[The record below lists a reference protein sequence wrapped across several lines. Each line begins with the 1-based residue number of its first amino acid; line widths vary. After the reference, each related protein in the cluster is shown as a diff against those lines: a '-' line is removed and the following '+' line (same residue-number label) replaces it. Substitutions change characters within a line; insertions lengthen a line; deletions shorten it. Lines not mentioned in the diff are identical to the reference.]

1 MAKRTVCLLQAP
13 HFDLRHTLE
22 SGQYFRWTREGD
34 GFLVQHGPRLFLIRQ
49 EGGTL
54 VSEGA
59 DEAFLHDFFALDHDF
74 PEIEQDLRKDRS
86 LRPALEAYPG
96 LRILRQDPWECLCAF
111 LTSMASNI
119 PRITRN
125 VEDMARTYGRRI
137 KFGSRVRHVFP
148 GPEELGD
155 EAGLRALKVGFRARY
170 LAQAARLARGGL
182 LDEIRQLD
190 LDDAR
195 AALMVLPGVAEK
207 VADCLLLFAYGRL
220 EAFPV
225 DTWIRKVMTRLYFKG
240 RRVPDAAIRAF
251 AADRWG
257 GIAGYAQQYLY
268 HWSRSMKLDA
278 RRSL

>member
-1 MAKRTVCLLQAP
+1 MAQRTKCLLQAP
-13 HFDLRHTLE
+13 RFDLRHTLE
-22 SGQYFRWTREGD
+22 SGQYFRWTREDD
-34 GFLVQHGPRLFLIRQ
+34 GYLVQHGARLFLIRQ
-49 EGGTL
+49 EGRTL
-54 VSEGA
+54 YAEGA
-59 DEAFLHDFFALDHDF
+59 DEAFLFEFLALDHDF
-74 PEIEQDLRKDRS
+74 PAIERALRKDRT
-86 LRPALEAYPG
+86 LRPALDAFPG

-111 LTSMASNI
+111 LTSIASNI

-137 KFGSRVRHVFP
+137 RFGDRVRHTFP
-148 GPEELGD
+148 GPEEMGD
-155 EAGLRALKVGFRARY
+155 EAGLRELKIGFRARY
-170 LAQAARLARGGL
+170 LAQAARLAHGGL
-182 LDEIRQLD
+182 LDEIRHLD

-251 AADRWG
+251 AAGRWG
-257 GIAGYAQQYLY
+257 ALAGYAQQYLY
-268 HWSRSMKLDA
+268 HWSRSRKLDA
-278 RRSL
+278 RRPL